1 MQNLF
6 NSKRKF
12 FLFFIC
18 SFLFTYI
25 LFFYKIYFYK
35 SIIIPYSI
43 KPYDICITYPKLW
56 IFIKLYSIFIFVFSK
71 IIIFNNI
78 YRKMSSKNNNKK
90 TEENNLNTNE
100 LNLLVGYNY
109 NNKNKIYLT
118 EKGLFQNIL
127 ITGTIG
133 SGKTSSA
140 IYPFLEQLISF
151 ENNNI
156 NKKLGMLILDVKGNM
171 FFQVKEYVKKYNR
184 EKDLI
189 VISLFSGEK
198 YNPIYKPNISPI
210 VLANRLKTI
219 LTLFSPNSSENYWLD
234 KVEQILTECIKF
246 CRIYNNS
253 YVTFKE
259 IHELISSNKYYK
271 NKIIKIKK
279 LFQKGKLNNI
289 QIYDILSSINFLENE
304 YFSLD
309 SRTFNILKSE
319 ITRIT
324 NVFISDYNVLNT
336 FSSPKKELSFKNFNE
351 VFNKGKIVVLSMN
364 IFEYKNLAKIIAT
377 YLKLDFQTEVMTRL
391 KNNKNNLR
399 TVCFISD
406 EFHEYVTTTDADF
419 FSQSR
424 EAKCINIVSTQSYSS
439 ILNTIHDENASKV
452 IIQNLVNKLW
462 FRTDDI
468 FTIENSQK
476 QIGKEDKKKISKSI
490 SENSNE
496 TNYNFISNSFLSKK
510 SNISESISTQIQND
524 YIFDF
529 NFFTQNLETFSCL
542 SFLSTGNQ
550 ILPPTKL
557 KMIPFFEKGGFNE

>member
-12 FLFFIC
+12 FLSFIC

-25 LFFYKIYFYK
+25 LLFYKIYFYK

-246 CRIYNNS
+246 CRIYNNG

-468 FTIENSQK
+468 FTIENAQK